1 MYFLTAAVD
10 SANIFIGLFLTMPR
24 STSCEVEIN
33 LDSSVYGSILQ
44 SRLQSSPIKIGMWK
58 INTFN

>member
-10 SANIFIGLFLTMPR
+10 SANIIGLFLTMPR

-33 LDSSVYGSILQ
+33 LDLSVYGSILQ